1 MKAYSLVKLAEKST
15 RLQRGQWQKL
25 EARNNKSVLSNPT
38 PWSQDTRNG
47 TQNQFSNQRDLSFN
61 GNSSV
66 KGSRR
71 LTRAEIDEKR
81 AKGLCY
87 WCDEKFN
94 LGHNYKRRKQL
105 FIFEVDEDWEE
116 TDVEECS
123 EGMAV
128 FVANGSKVYGSS
140 VSKEVGWRMQ
150 GMDFMSDIP
159 GWSNHLYHLEIT
171 FQILEVHNLFV
182 KLSKCSFG
190 EKEVKYL
197 GHIISSDGVSANPK
211 KLEAMVQWP
220 SPKSMKELRGFHGFA
235 DYYRRFI
242 QGYGVIARPLYDL
255 LKKGSFQWFEVAETT
270 FYSLKKVM
278 TSPPFW
284 LCPTSLRNS
293 S

>member
-1 MKAYSLVKLAEKST
+1 MELTEEYSISILLNYLKPKIEVQIRMLAPRTLMKAYSLVKLAEKST

-123 EGMAV
+123 EGMA
-128 FVANGSKVYGSS
+128 G
-140 VSKEVGWRMQ
+140 Q
-150 GMDFMSDIP
+150 
-159 GWSNHLYHLEIT
+159 
-171 FQILEVHNLFV
+171 
-182 KLSKCSFG
+182 
-190 EKEVKYL
+190 
-197 GHIISSDGVSANPK
+197 
-211 KLEAMVQWP
+211 
-220 SPKSMKELRGFHGFA
+220 
-235 DYYRRFI
+235 
-242 QGYGVIARPLYDL
+242 
-255 LKKGSFQWFEVAETT
+255 
-270 FYSLKKVM
+270 
-278 TSPPFW
+278 
-284 LCPTSLRNS
+284 
-293 S
+293 

>member
-1 MKAYSLVKLAEKST
+1 MC
-15 RLQRGQWQKL
+15 
-25 EARNNKSVLSNPT
+25 P
-38 PWSQDTRNG
+38 
-47 TQNQFSNQRDLSFN
+47 
-61 GNSSV
+61 
-66 KGSRR
+66 
-71 LTRAEIDEKR
+71 
-81 AKGLCY
+81 
-87 WCDEKFN
+87 
-94 LGHNYKRRKQL
+94 
-105 FIFEVDEDWEE
+105 
-116 TDVEECS
+116 
-123 EGMAV
+123 
-128 FVANGSKVYGSS
+128 
-140 VSKEVGWRMQ
+140 
-150 GMDFMSDIP
+150 SDIEKTTFRSHQGHYEFVVIPFGLTNAPCTFQSLMNHIFQPHLRKFILVFFDDILIYSP